1 MKIQPQSLTTIEI
14 LTYSIAELSD
24 AAAMFTE
31 NIAKGEDPQD
41 EFKIVVA
48 TFEKKKIRLPQM
60 RACAEPARRGMHQL
74 RLKRQTGKTADCLS
88 RLNRLK
94 AARLLFNC
102 LSFGEQF
109 DKFRTVS
116 EGQTVFAH
124 IWGNVSHSLRLFFF
138 RVTTSLLF
146 LPPERSFAPLAVQR
160 CVKNEHDN
168 NGNRPQDKHLRD
180 ARNNKR

>member
-1 MKIQPQSLTTIEI
+1 MKIQPQPLTTIEI

-31 NIAKGEDPQD
+31 NIAKGEYPQD

-74 RLKRQTGKTADCLS
+74 RLKRQAGKTADCLS

-116 EGQTVFAH
+116 ERQTVFAR
-124 IWGNVSHSLRLFFF
+124 IWGMF
-138 RVTTSLLF
+138 RI
-146 LPPERSFAPLAVQR
+146 
-160 CVKNEHDN
+160 H
-168 NGNRPQDKHLRD
+168 
-180 ARNNKR
+180 